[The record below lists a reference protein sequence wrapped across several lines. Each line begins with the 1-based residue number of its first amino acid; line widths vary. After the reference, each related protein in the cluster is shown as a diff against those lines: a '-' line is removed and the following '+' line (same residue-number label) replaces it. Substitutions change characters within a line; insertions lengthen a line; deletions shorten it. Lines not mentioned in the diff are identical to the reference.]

1 MKCSSKDQAA
11 SLVKELARLES
22 STSASPTKAVH
33 AHAAA
38 HQNLL
43 DHQEELKGALRRY
56 TGAIQQ

>member
-11 SLVKELARLES
+11 SFVKELARLENILQQ
-22 STSASPTKAVH
+22 AQKAVH

-43 DHQEELKGALRRY
+43 DHQEELKGSLRRY
-56 TGAIQQ
+56 TSIQQ